1 MRGKKEMEKSPVERE
16 FSGSQ
21 QKAGRLKEKHVYQL
35 L

>member
-1 MRGKKEMEKSPVERE
+1 MEKSPVERE
-16 FSGSQ
+16 FSDSW